1 MGAAAGDATGADA
14 GAADAGAA
22 DAAAADAAAA
32 DAADEPTKVSADAV
46 RRASAFSSAAA
57 CHKDWYLC
65 FGDVSHPAGNLE
77 SNVDNV
83 IACETSKL
91 NALASGVKRNEC
103 DFKRTEAMLCSS
115 CWS

>member
-1 MGAAAGDATGADA
+1 MRKKRQRSSGLRIPQHSALISSEPIF
-14 GAADAGAA
+14 
-22 DAAAADAAAA
+22 A